1 MSDDTGFAWPD
12 FMRRWRVRLHRWW
25 RFWPPALPD
34 GEHAERDAE
43 LDATAAFRSGDLPA
57 FVEHR
62 ALAIQALRH
71 DLRCGPADILALGNL
86 FRAGAVAADVAL
98 EQMQA
103 HARESL
109 ALAGELAALMDAGAL
124 PPARE
129 PFEVAGLMEACVDG
143 VWPDARD
150 AAIALQGPDRWSE
163 AQAIGDPRELAQLL
177 RLLLHRLIA
186 SASRGT
192 RVQLRA
198 SNSDG
203 GCRLEIRHAPP
214 SPVAIAQLAQDRP
227 AGMVARRTMQRQGG
241 QWRRSG
247 DDSEEVWA
255 LLLPAGNAQHMAAA
269 EQAGR

>member
-1 MSDDTGFAWPD
+1 MSDDLRFAWPD
-12 FMRRWRVRLHRWW
+12 FLRRWRLRLHRWW
-25 RFWPPALPD
+25 RFWPPALPAKGHAGLD
-34 GEHAERDAE
+34 AERNA
-43 LDATAAFRSGDLPA
+43 AAAFRSGDLPT
-57 FVEHR
+57 FEVHR

-109 ALAGELAALMDAGAL
+109 ALADELAALLDPGTL

-129 PFEVAGLMEACVDG
+129 PYEVAGLMEACVDA

-163 AQAIGDPRELAQLL
+163 AQAIGDPREMALLL

-198 SNSDG
+198 SNSDE

-227 AGMVARRTMQRQGG
+227 AGMVARRAMQRQAGR
-241 QWRRSG
+241 WRRSG
-247 DDSEEVWA
+247 DDSQEVWE
-255 LLLPAGNAQHMAAA
+255 LLLPTGKELHMAAA
-269 EQAGR
+269 KQAER